1 MTKTEKNQE
10 IEELKQLFSEATN
23 FYVTDTSGLTVH
35 EVNALRRLCFGEG
48 IKMRVAKNTLIYKA
62 LEVTN
67 KQDELEPAL
76 KGQSALL
83 FSETAN
89 APAKILKKFRGKD
102 KEKPSLKGAY
112 IDASIYIGDDQLE
125 ALATLKSK
133 NELIGEVVGLLQSPA
148 KNVLGALLSGKSKLA
163 GIVKTLSEREEK

>member
-1 MTKTEKNQE
+1 MTKTEKQQE
-10 IEELKQLFSEATN
+10 IDELKKLFSEATN

-48 IKMRVAKNTLIYKA
+48 IRMRVAKNTLIYKA
-62 LEVTN
+62 LEVTS

-76 KGQSALL
+76 KGQTALL

-89 APAKILKKFRGKD
+89 APAKVIKKFRKD

-112 IDASIYIGDDQLE
+112 IESSIYIGDNQLE

-133 NELIGEVVGLLQSPA
+133 NELIGE
-148 KNVLGALLSGKSKLA
+148 
-163 GIVKTLSEREEK
+163 